1 MNKMGLCFIIVFF
14 FALTMTECYSKL
26 TVEIFVLY
34 EGIAS

>member
-1 MNKMGLCFIIVFF
+1 MNKMGLCFITVIFI
-14 FALTMTECYSKL
+14 ALTVTECYSKL